1 MPTEQPV
8 VPHLVINGAA
18 RAIDFYVRALGAHE
32 VSRSDEPNGP
42 RVLHAEL
49 VIGDSTIYVCD
60 DFAERDAGRLRHPH
74 ALGGVPLV
82 LHRSVDDCDAA
93 VIRAAQAGARVVMA
107 PADQHWGERY
117 AVIEDP
123 FGFHWSFGHPLLRAT
138 GTSTA
143 ANALQPVVVKP
154 GTTPRPVPRPITS
167 PDGQG

>member
-1 MPTEQPV
+1 VSNEQPV

-18 RAIDFYVRALGAHE
+18 RAIDFYIRALGAHE

-49 VIGDSTIYVCD
+49 VIGDSTIFICD

-93 VIRAAQAGARVVMA
+93 VTRAAQAGARVVMA

-123 FGFHWSFGHPLLRAT
+123 FGFHWSFAHALVPET
-138 GTSTA
+138 GPA
-143 ANALQPVVVKP
+143 PAEAE
-154 GTTPRPVPRPITS
+154 PRPVVKVSAAPRPVS
-167 PDGQG
+167 RPVASADGMG